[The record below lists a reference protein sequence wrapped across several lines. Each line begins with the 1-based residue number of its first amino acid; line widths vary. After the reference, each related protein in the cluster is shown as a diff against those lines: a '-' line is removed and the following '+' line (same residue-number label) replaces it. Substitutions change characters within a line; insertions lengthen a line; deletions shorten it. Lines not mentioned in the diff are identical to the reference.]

1 MAESHAATRAI
12 SEFMGRYSPAHFVGT
27 DGKTYET
34 EAILSTG
41 GSTLRTPWS
50 IAFVDGGVNISVPVN
65 NFSVLSGNPQP
76 PFKIN
81 GTLVS
86 YSDPTANFLPV
97 TSSTRYQSLEFKF
110 TVDDT
115 SPAALNTTLVEII
128 TGTHETPRTNTLGL
142 RYAVLATLDMTLRT
156 STVYFTPYRIT
167 TLRNGDRQSTS
178 NMFIY

>member
-1 MAESHAATRAI
+1 MAESHAATKEI
-12 SEFMGRYSPAHFVGT
+12 SEFLGRYSPAHFVGT

-41 GSTLRTPWS
+41 GNTLRAPWS

-128 TGTHETPRTNTLGL
+128 TGTHEAPRTNTLGL

>member
-1 MAESHAATRAI
+1 MSESHAATKTI
-12 SEFMGRYSPAHFVGT
+12 SEFLGRYSPAHFVGT

-41 GSTLRTPWS
+41 GNTLRAPWS
-50 IAFVDGGVNISVPVN
+50 ISFVGGGVNIAVPVN
-65 NFSVLSGNPQP
+65 NFSVLSGQPQP

-81 GTLVS
+81 GKQVS
-86 YSDPTANFLPV
+86 YTDPKENFLPV
-97 TSSTRYQSLEFKF
+97 PSSARYQSLEFKF

-115 SPAALNTTLVEII
+115 SPVALKTTLVEII
-128 TGTHETPRTNTLGL
+128 TGDPVAPRVNTLGF
-142 RYAVLATLDMTLRT
+142 RYATLATLDMTLRT
-156 STVYFTPYRIT
+156 SSVYFTPYRIT